1 VQLDPDD
8 IEQIA
13 SQVADLL
20 RSEHPPRSGRY
31 VDAATLA
38 DELGVDRDWVYA
50 HARQLGAIRLGGPR
64 GRLRF
69 DRQQAID
76 ALGGKQNAPPKRRR
90 PAKRQHTRRST
101 TSPANLIPYEG

>member
-1 VQLDPDD
+1 MQLDPDD

-13 SQVADLL
+13 HRVAELVVPAD
-20 RSEHPPRSGRY
+20 RAADQY

-38 DELGVDRDWVYA
+38 NELGVDRDWVYA

-69 DRQQAID
+69 DRRKALQALAD
-76 ALGGKQNAPPKRRR
+76 DSPGTPAESRRPAHRGRSRR
-90 PAKRQHTRRST
+90 PAK
-101 TSPANLIPYEG
+101 PPDLIPYES